1 MNGDLRMTR
10 FSTAMKSHAQTGRRA
25 LRTMAAMSTL
35 ASAAV
40 VAACGGGSGDD
51 RCSESTNLFLSVSWT
66 VNGVLNQSI
75 VQGRVGQA
83 LVADPVISG
92 LPASCIGR
100 VTYRLLP
107 DVLAPG
113 LTLNASTGR
122 IRGTATQPKD
132 SQSLA
137 GFTIQ
142 PEGYFESSFPFRVSI
157 TP

>member
-1 MNGDLRMTR
+1 MNDDLRMTR
-10 FSTAMKSHAQTGRRA
+10 FSTAMKSHAQTGRHA
-25 LRTMAAMSTL
+25 LRTIAAMVTL
-35 ASAAV
+35 ASAAL

-66 VNGVLNQSI
+66 VNGVVNQSI
-75 VQGRVGQA
+75 IQGRVGQP

-92 LPASCIGR
+92 LPATCIGR

-122 IRGTATQPKD
+122 ISGTATQPKD
-132 SQSLA
+132 SQSLS

-142 PEGYFESSFPFRVSI
+142 PEGYFESSFPFRISI